1 MTMYTTGY
9 GLFLSEG
16 QYEEK
21 SHTFIGFSLN
31 KEELEE
37 KIQKLE
43 REFEV
48 FKIEFESQSINID
61 TYISKFN
68 NDWTKFA
75 SQNVNPHFKY
85 TLMLPIN
92 KPVTK
97 EEHKEWCR
105 IKDVNN
111 RAGKFNNELVT
122 SSKRKFLIDWMAVHL
137 SGDLERFIQITYGTE
152 LRKIFIGSCPH
163 FFVVEMN
170 DSF

>member
-21 SHTFIGFSLN
+21 SHTLIGFSLN

-43 REFEV
+43 LEFEV
-48 FKIEFESQSINID
+48 FKNEFERQSVNID
-61 TYISKFN
+61 AYISQFN
-68 NDWTKFA
+68 NDWIEFA
-75 SQNVNPHFKY
+75 SQNVNPYFKY

-152 LRKIFIGSCPH
+152 LRKIFIGSCPN

-170 DSF
+170 ESF